1 MSAAMPSAPGPSAQ
15 LWLRGLDS
23 RRQTA
28 RYRLF
33 VFPHA
38 GAGASSYRLA
48 EHFPDSVEVCSVQLP
63 GRENRFVE
71 PPLLSV
77 QAVVDELAPLISG
90 RSELPFGFFGHSMGA
105 LLAFALTHRL
115 RDTGAPLPTRL
126 YLSALRAPHL
136 PDREP
141 LHHLSDA
148 DLLARLERSEFAG
161 LDPELQELL
170 LPTVRADLTVCE
182 TYEHRNQS
190 PLPCPFTV
198 LGGDRDDS
206 VREPELAAWRRHT
219 SAAFELRMFP
229 GDHLYV
235 RGTEQQIAESIAH
248 TLPVRGRETSPVR
261 G

>member
-1 MSAAMPSAPGPSAQ
+1 MSAATSSASSRAER

-28 RYRLF
+28 RHRLF

-48 EHFPDSVEVCSVQLP
+48 EHFPDSIEVCPVQLP
-63 GRENRFVE
+63 GRENRFAE

-77 QAVVDELAPLISG
+77 EAVVDELAPLVAG

-105 LLAFALTHRL
+105 LLAFALAHRL
-115 RDTGAPLPTRL
+115 RDMGAPLPTRL
-126 YLSALRAPHL
+126 FLSALRAPHL

-141 LHHLSDA
+141 LHHLPDA
-148 DLLARLERSEFAG
+148 DLLTRLARSEFAG

-182 TYEHRNQS
+182 TYEHRHPQ

-198 LGGDRDDS
+198 FGGDRDDS
-206 VREPELAAWRRHT
+206 VREPELTAWHAHT

-235 RGTEQQIAESIAH
+235 RDTQQQLAESIAR